1 MLTWKKMQDKKILT
15 LPQKKKKKKIC
26 LVLYSKRNT
35 VRLLTFV
42 EEWIF
47 LDEYLHKLDISYSQ
61 TLSL

>member
-1 MLTWKKMQDKKILT
+1 MLTRKKMQDKKILT
-15 LPQKKKKKKIC
+15 LPQKKKKIC